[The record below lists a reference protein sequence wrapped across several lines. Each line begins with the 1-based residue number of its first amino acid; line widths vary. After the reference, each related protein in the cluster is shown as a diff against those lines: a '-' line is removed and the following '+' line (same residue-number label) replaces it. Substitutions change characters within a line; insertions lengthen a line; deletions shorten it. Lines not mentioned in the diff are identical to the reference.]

1 MTGLKNCLTL
11 LLVLGLQLNS
21 IQSRP
26 LPGGLK
32 DILNTFGKWIQKSQ
46 TNAPTENGLT
56 TESTRQQT
64 ATDQSVARAKESW
77 RKWRFTTTPVTTTV
91 SSSLTT
97 HKFAPVEY
105 GSQRDKH
112 EQTTEWLEL
121 YSNTR
126 LADTTLISFDNSTDM
141 DERTMNATDV
151 VTPTAE
157 SLPCSEHMNSTVHDV
172 GPGLFELLLRLC
184 KVVSSQ
190 IHQSAHRFKQ
200 LVFGFGGER
209 GMRVVL
215 TQLN

>member
-26 LPGGLK
+26 VPGGLK
-32 DILNTFGKWIQKSQ
+32 DILNSFGKWMQKSQ

-56 TESTRQQT
+56 TESTRKET
-64 ATDQSVARAKESW
+64 ATDESVGRAKESC
-77 RKWRFTTTPVTTTV
+77 RKWRFATTPVTTTV
-91 SSSLTT
+91 SSSVTT
-97 HKFAPVEY
+97 HNFAPVES

-112 EQTTEWLEL
+112 EHTTNVPEP
-121 YSNTR
+121 YSTTG
-126 LADTTLISFDNSTDM
+126 LTDTTLISYDNSTDT
-141 DERTMNATDV
+141 DERTTDATEV
-151 VTPTAE
+151 VTPAAE
-157 SLPCSEHMNSTVHDV
+157 SNPCSEHLNSTVHDV

-184 KVVSSQ
+184 KVVSTQ
-190 IHQSAHRFKQ
+190 IHQSAYRLKQ

-209 GMRVVL
+209 GMRVEL

>member
-1 MTGLKNCLTL
+1 MMGLLNCCTL

-21 IQSRP
+21 IQSRRV
-26 LPGGLK
+26 PGELE
-32 DILNTFGKWIQKSQ
+32 DILNAFGNWIQKSQ
-46 TNAPTENGLT
+46 TDAPTEKWLT
-56 TESTRQQT
+56 TEQTGQQT
-64 ATDQSVARAKESW
+64 ATDQSVGRAKESW

-91 SSSLTT
+91 ASSVTT
-97 HKFAPVEY
+97 HKFVPVEY

-112 EQTTEWLEL
+112 EQTTKELEL
-121 YSNTR
+121 YPTTALS
-126 LADTTLISFDNSTDM
+126 DTTLISYDNSTDT

-151 VTPTAE
+151 VTHTAE
-157 SLPCSEHMNSTVHDV
+157 SSPCSEHMNSTVHDV

-190 IHQSAHRFKQ
+190 LRQSAYRLKQ

-209 GMRVVL
+209 GMRVEL